1 VLTAIG
7 QGFENR
13 PLPSPFGPAIE
24 AIVDGRVGTIL
35 GRTIAPAGAAL
46 EHMDDAA
53 NDPPI
58 VISLRTG
65 QVHRQVRCEPDLR
78 GQARCDARSLAH

>member
-1 VLTAIG
+1 VESIDKVMLCLPQLAKASKIV
-7 QGFENR
+7 
-13 PLPSPFGPAIE
+13 PPPSPFGPAIE

-65 QVHRQVRCEPDLR
+65 QVHRQMRCNACPLPVI
-78 GQARCDARSLAH
+78 